1 MIKRKIVPLL
11 SVMVLLLACSGTAW
25 SVTGKSI
32 EQSPETLVK
41 KVLDSV
47 MKIQTDP
54 GLQGHENRYKRAM
67 EIKKIIKENFDSYG
81 MAKSSVQGYWKN
93 IPGNKK
99 KKFSE
104 VFSDLFQDSYTRL
117 VLNFLKKEH
126 IEYLGQ
132 QVKDGHA
139 TVKTAIVRSN
149 DRILVDYYLR
159 LVNKNNKKWIIE
171 DVSIDGVSIV
181 GNYRSIF
188 RREIARNSFD
198 SLLKKM
204 VIQQK
209 AIKMRLAEKK
219 KA

>member
-1 MIKRKIVPLL
+1 MKKLGYTIIF
-11 SVMVLLLACSGTAW
+11 MVLFAVF
-25 SVTGKSI
+25 VTGGVFASTSSQPTVK
-32 EQSPETLVK
+32 SPETLIK
-41 KVLDSV
+41 NVLNSV
-47 MKIQTDP
+47 MKIQNDP
-54 GLQGHENRYKRAM
+54 ALQGQKNRFKRAQ
-67 EIKKIIKENFDSYG
+67 EIKKIIEQNFDSYG
-81 MAKSSVQGYWKN
+81 MAKTSIKEYWSR
-93 IPGNKK
+93 IPVNKRS
-99 KKFSE
+99 KFSH

-126 IEYLGQ
+126 IEYLGET
-132 QVKDGHA
+132 VNDGHA

-149 DRILVDYYLR
+149 DRILVDYYLK
-159 LVNKNNKKWIIE
+159 LLNKRWIIE

-209 AIKMRLAEKK
+209 AIKMRLAEN
-219 KA
+219 AEA

>member
-1 MIKRKIVPLL
+1 MIKRKIVTFL
-11 SVMVLLLACSGTAW
+11 SVLVLVLACSGIAG

-32 EQSPETLVK
+32 EQSPQALVK

-54 GLQGHENRYKRAM
+54 GLQGHENRYKRAL
-67 EIKKIIKENFDSYG
+67 EIKKIIKKNFDSYG

-93 IPGNKK
+93 IPGKKK

-126 IEYLGQ
+126 IEYLGE

-159 LVNKNNKKWIIE
+159 LTNKKWIIE

-188 RREIARNSFD
+188 QREIARNSFD

-209 AIKMRLAEKK
+209 AIKMRLAEKE